1 MPTTRKPDIFDEI
14 ILFLKE
20 NPAAAEGASLSPELA
35 EDFFRRKTANPP
47 RTPQNDSACRG
58 FPTAPAPAPRSPAA
72 APPAPAAAQKPG
84 PVPSAD
90 PSGLDWEALRQA
102 ALQCR
107 GCELC
112 SARRN
117 VVFGEGPENA
127 RLMFIG
133 EGPGADEDAQ
143 GRPFVGRAGELLTRM
158 ITAMGFDRASEVY
171 IANVVKCRPPGNRTP
186 FPEEAE
192 ACLGFLKRQ
201 IQLVS
206 PKVIVTL
213 GATPLLHLFQMKG
226 ITKIRGTWLDWNGIK
241 VMPTYHPAFLL
252 RDPRK
257 KGDVWRDL
265 QLVMKEFG
273 KTPPVPRKARQG
285 EPS

>member
-1 MPTTRKPDIFDEI
+1 MTSRKPDIFDEI
-14 ILFLKE
+14 ILFLRE
-20 NPAAAEGASLSPELA
+20 NPAASEGANLSPELA
-35 EDFFRRKTANPP
+35 EEFFHGQKRNAPAGR
-47 RTPQNDSACRG
+47 
-58 FPTAPAPAPRSPAA
+58 PAPAPVFAA
-72 APPAPAAAQKPG
+72 APRVPAPEKTPAP
-84 PVPSAD
+84 PPSKAMAPAPD
-90 PSGLDWEALRQA
+90 PASLDWTELRQT

-107 GCELC
+107 ACGLCET
-112 SARRN
+112 RRT
-117 VVFGEGPENA
+117 VVFGEGPTNA
-127 RLMFIG
+127 KLMFIG

-143 GRPFVGRAGELLTRM
+143 GRPFVGRAGELLTKM

-186 FPEEAE
+186 FPEEAD
-192 ACLGFLKRQ
+192 ACIGFLKRQ
-201 IQLVS
+201 IRLLA

-226 ITKIRGTWLDWNGIK
+226 ITKIRGNWLDWEGIK

-257 KGDVWRDL
+257 KVDVWRDL

-273 KTPPVPRKARQG
+273 KTPPARQPRQG
-285 EPS
+285 DNA

>member
-1 MPTTRKPDIFDEI
+1 MNPRKPDIFDEI

-20 NPAAAEGASLSPELA
+20 NPAAAEGAALSPELA
-35 EDFFRRKTANPP
+35 EDFFHGQREK
-47 RTPQNDSACRG
+47 
-58 FPTAPAPAPRSPAA
+58 TAPATPAAPAVATGAPRRIVPSVPAA
-72 APPAPAAAQKPG
+72 APPPKTTAPAADTDSMGWQ
-84 PVPSAD
+84 
-90 PSGLDWEALRQA
+90 ELRQA
-102 ALQCR
+102 ALHCKE
-107 GCELC
+107 CELC
-112 SARRN
+112 ATRRS

-186 FPEEAE
+186 MPEEAE
-192 ACLGFLKRQ
+192 ACIGYLKRQ
-201 IQLVS
+201 IRLVS

-213 GATPLLHLFQMKG
+213 GATPLLHLFQLKG
-226 ITKIRGTWLDWNGIK
+226 ITRLRGSWLDWEGIK
-241 VMPTYHPAFLL
+241 VMPTYHPAYLL

-257 KGDVWRDL
+257 KVDVWRDL

-273 KTPPVPRKARQG
+273 KTPPVRQPKNK
-285 EPS
+285 ENHE

>member
-1 MPTTRKPDIFDEI
+1 MNSRKPDIFDEI

-35 EDFFRRKTANPP
+35 EDFFRGKRLKA
-47 RTPQNDSACRG
+47 
-58 FPTAPAPAPRSPAA
+58 APAPAPAQVRAFSASPSPVPPRRT
-72 APPAPAAAQKPG
+72 APPMPAPAET
-84 PVPSAD
+84 PVSAPAAD
-90 PSGLDWEALRQA
+90 PSSMGWQELRQA
-102 ALQCR
+102 ALRCKA
-107 GCELC
+107 CELC
-112 SARRN
+112 AARRS

-158 ITAMGFDRASEVY
+158 ITAMGFDRTSEVY

-186 FPEEAE
+186 LPEEAE
-192 ACLGFLKRQ
+192 ACIGFLKRQ
-201 IQLVS
+201 IRLVS

-213 GATPLLHLFQMKG
+213 GATPLLYLFQLRG
-226 ITKIRGTWLDWNGIK
+226 ITKLRGNWLDWEGIK
-241 VMPTYHPAFLL
+241 VMPTYHPAYLL

-257 KGDVWRDL
+257 KFDVWDDL

-273 KTPPVPRKARQG
+273 KVPPPRKPRQG
-285 EPS
+285 GNA

>member
-1 MPTTRKPDIFDEI
+1 MNARKPDIFDEI
-14 ILFLKE
+14 IFFLRE
-20 NPAAAEGASLSPELA
+20 NPAAAEGANLPPELA
-35 EDFFRRKTANPP
+35 EEFFHGEKKKTPPPLPQTVPASSSAPVRKTPP
-47 RTPQNDSACRG
+47 P
-58 FPTAPAPAPRSPAA
+58 
-72 APPAPAAAQKPG
+72 PPAPERAPKG
-84 PVPSAD
+84 PAAD
-90 PSGLDWEALRQA
+90 PSGLDWPELRKA

-107 GCELC
+107 ACGLC
-112 SARRN
+112 ASRRS

-158 ITAMGFDRASEVY
+158 ITAMGFDRASQVY

>member
-1 MPTTRKPDIFDEI
+1 MNPRKPDIFDEI

-20 NPAAAEGASLSPELA
+20 NPAAAEGASLSPDLA
-35 EDFFRRKTANPP
+35 EDFFRGQRKKAAPATAPVRVSSAAPVPP
-47 RTPQNDSACRG
+47 RRAVP
-58 FPTAPAPAPRSPAA
+58 PM
-72 APPAPAAAQKPG
+72 PAPAA
-84 PVPSAD
+84 VPANSMAADPAAD
-90 PSGLDWEALRQA
+90 PSSLGWPELRQA
-102 ALQCR
+102 ALRCR
-107 GCELC
+107 ACELC
-112 SARRN
+112 ATRRS

-143 GRPFVGRAGELLTRM
+143 GRPFVGRAGELLTKM

-186 FPEEAE
+186 LPAE
-192 ACLGFLKRQ
+192 ADACIGFLKRQ
-201 IQLVS
+201 IRLVS

-213 GATPLLHLFQMKG
+213 GATPLLHLFQLKG
-226 ITKIRGTWLDWNGIK
+226 ITKLRGNWLDWEGIK

-252 RDPRK
+252 RDPRRK
-257 KGDVWRDL
+257 IDVWRDL

-273 KTPPVPRKARQG
+273 KVPPARQPKQG
-285 EPS
+285 GNA